1 MTISSHEKTAV
12 ARKAFVMGA
21 ASPFIF
27 AFYALAMNWPLMLA
41 LGVAHHD
48 IDSHIPAL
56 GFWPTY
62 AVSVGLNL
70 IIQKFKID
78 KVKIV

>member
-1 MTISSHEKTAV
+1 MTISSDEKSKI
-12 ARKAFVMGA
+12 ARKAFLKGMLP
-21 ASPFIF
+21 PFLF
-27 AFYALAMNWPLMLA
+27 AGYVLVINYPLMIA

-48 IDSHIPAL
+48 ISRTIPAL

-70 IIQKFKID
+70 LIMKFKME
-78 KVKIV
+78 KVKIG